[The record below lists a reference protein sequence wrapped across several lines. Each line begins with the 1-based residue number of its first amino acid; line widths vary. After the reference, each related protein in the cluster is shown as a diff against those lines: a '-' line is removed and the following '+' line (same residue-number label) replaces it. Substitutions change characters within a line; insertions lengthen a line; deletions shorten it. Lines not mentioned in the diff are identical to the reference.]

1 MSTLSEIFDRLTGI
15 GPMKETQKMLE
26 TRIERFA
33 TLLLEHE
40 RRLVRLETVADIKRL
55 GPPKR
60 K

>member
-1 MSTLSEIFDRLTGI
+1 MLILSPRGLW
-15 GPMKETQKMLE
+15 
-26 TRIERFA
+26 ER
-33 TLLLEHE
+33 LLLEHE